1 MADNERIEL
10 SKLYVAGESRYSYF
24 LLAAAASAIAFAVQ
38 KTSGLRLS
46 WYEIPLAF
54 AVVCWGISFYFGCR
68 CVNLMQGAMFMNISM
83 LELSSVRSG
92 NPEEL
97 KGRIKLVLSEM
108 NGMNDKAT
116 AYDRWQFRLLITGAI
131 LFLAW
136 HVLGMYRLT
145 IIGS

>member
-1 MADNERIEL
+1 
-10 SKLYVAGESRYSYF
+10 
-24 LLAAAASAIAFAVQ
+24 
-38 KTSGLRLS
+38 
-46 WYEIPLAF
+46 
-54 AVVCWGISFYFGCR
+54 
-68 CVNLMQGAMFMNISM
+68 MNISM